1 MGVTMKDTIKTEVD
15 MCVIDRMKSVKVDL
29 IREMD
34 SLQEKVESK
43 IPAIPQNIDRS
54 QIEAKRQGG

>member
-15 MCVIDRMKSVKVDL
+15 MCVTDRMKSVKVDL

-34 SLQEKVESK
+34 SLQEKAKSK
-43 IPAIPQNIDRS
+43 FQLFPKTLIGHR
-54 QIEAKRQGG
+54 